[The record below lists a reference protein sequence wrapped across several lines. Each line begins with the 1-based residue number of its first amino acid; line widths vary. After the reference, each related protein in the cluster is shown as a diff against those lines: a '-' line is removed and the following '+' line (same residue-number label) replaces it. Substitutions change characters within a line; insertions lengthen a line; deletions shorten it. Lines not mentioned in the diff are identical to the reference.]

1 LDDNDD
7 SKTTVCISVKPLNVA
22 RLLHIG
28 ITKMT
33 KQALEPTHFPF
44 FDYKGYS
51 FSLGLETAA
60 GIWLSGHTAS
70 RYAAELDRMVVAGEG
85 DIVAQAHVSH
95 DKISAILQAAGLGLG
110 DVVRL
115 VDYVTLEGMTQY
127 ARLAG
132 LRQELFGNHR
142 PVINTVVVHR
152 LLRPTAFIEI
162 EAVASRD
169 GSKVI
174 GATYPATHGVA
185 GRQMGDVVYLSTQLP
200 LQPETQQIVAPGDI
214 VGQTRQIYENA
225 GQLLQQA
232 GLGWEHVVK
241 TVEFLTPAGR
251 AQYADTGR
259 IRREFLAP
267 QFPAA
272 TGIIMP
278 RAAHPEAL
286 LQVDFVACR
295 QPKAVIN
302 PGWSRYE
309 QLTYAPA
316 TKAGHLLSLSGQ
328 GAINPESNEIECPDD
343 IVGQTR
349 YVYSNLM
356 KVLDAAGVGPE
367 AVVKTVEFVT
377 PVGLRGY
384 RDTANVRREFFQT
397 PLPAATGIVCGALL
411 RPEML
416 IEVDAWAIV
425 PQG

>member
-1 LDDNDD
+1 M
-7 SKTTVCISVKPLNVA
+7 I
-22 RLLHIG
+22 
-28 ITKMT
+28 

-51 FSLGLETAA
+51 FSLGLETPA

-70 RYAAELDRMVVAGEG
+70 RHSDELGRMIVQGEG
-85 DIVAQAHVSH
+85 DMVAQARVSH
-95 DKISAILQAAGLGLG
+95 DKIAVILQAAGLDLG
-110 DVVRL
+110 AVVRL
-115 VDYVTLEGMTQY
+115 VDYVTVEGMAQY
-127 ARLAG
+127 PRLAG
-132 LRQELFGNHR
+132 LRQELFGEHR
-142 PVINTVVVHR
+142 PIINTVVVNR
-152 LLRPTAFIEI
+152 LLRPTALIEI

-169 GSKVI
+169 ASQTI
-174 GATYPATHGVA
+174 GAPCPETYGVA

-200 LQPETQQIVAPGDI
+200 LQPNTQQVAAPGDI

-232 GLGWEHVVK
+232 GLDWEHVVK

-251 AQYADTGR
+251 EQYPATGHV
-259 IRREFLAP
+259 RREFLGP
-267 QFPAA
+267 LFPAA

-278 RAAHPEAL
+278 RLTHPDAL
-286 LQVDFVACR
+286 LQVDFVACQ
-295 QPKAVIN
+295 QPKTIIN

-316 TKAGHLLSLSGQ
+316 TKAGHLICLAGQ
-328 GAINPESNEIECPDD
+328 GALNPDSNEIEHASD

-349 YVYSNLM
+349 YVYTNLM
-356 KVLDAAGVGPE
+356 QVLEAAGVGPA

-377 PVGLRGY
+377 PAGLSAY
-384 RDTANVRREFFQT
+384 RDTANVRREFFQS
-397 PLPAATGIVCGALL
+397 PLPAATGIVCEALL

-425 PQG
+425 P